1 MEETK
6 KVDKD
11 KEDQDELDRQEEVE
25 KQTDTRTKAEQP
37 KKQSNNINNKSSSTS
52 QTEYKNI
59 LNSLN
64 WLIHRYFVRGE
75 YEECL
80 EVLSK
85 HSKTKTGFESAYS
98 LIIKGLIQRS
108 GGNINESQILFKQ
121 SNLISTSNSY
131 LLREMGKNFLL
142 LGKFTMSIEI
152 YDSLL
157 SKNNDDWDSHYH
169 KAVALMN
176 LNKHK
181 DALASLSKAYDI
193 NSNEKILLLEG
204 KINILTKNYKNAI
217 EKYEEALTLCPNNFD
232 IISAIGSLYLKLNDS
247 QSALDYFTN
256 AINLNPKYS
265 DSLLGLASI
274 YQYQAEYEQALYQYK
289 LANVSNPSSSLM
301 WNNLGLCFFAKN
313 KLITATSCLKKAIYF
328 DPFQW
333 IVHYNL
339 GLIYL
344 SSQQYASAFIYMNAA
359 ASLKNEHPVIFM
371 YLGVILSELDDIA
384 SAINYYDRSIQLK
397 PTYVT
402 YYNYTVS
409 LVKKDMYGN
418 AKEKFAKFKEMYNK
432 ERNKNAED
440 VKVINEAMGVLN
452 RILK

>member
-1 MEETK
+1 MEESK
-6 KVDKD
+6 KVDK
-11 KEDQDELDRQEEVE
+11 EEQDELDRQEEVE
-25 KQTDTRTKAEQP
+25 KQTDNRSKLEKT
-37 KKQSNNINNKSSSTS
+37 KKQSNNTNSKSSTA
-52 QTEYKNI
+52 QIEYKNV

-85 HSKTKTGFESAYS
+85 HSKTKSGFESAYS

-121 SNLISTSNSY
+121 SNLISTNYSY

-142 LGKFTMSIEI
+142 LGKFSTSIEI

-157 SKNNDDWDSHYH
+157 TKNTDDWDSHYH

-176 LNKHK
+176 LNKYK

-193 NSNEKILLLEG
+193 NSNEKILMLEG
-204 KINILTKNYKNAI
+204 KINILTKNYKSAI
-217 EKYEEALTLCPNNFD
+217 EKYEEALTLCPNNFE
-232 IISAIGSLYLKLNDS
+232 IISAIGSLYLQLNDS

-333 IVHYNL
+333 IIHYNL

-359 ASLKNEHPVIFM
+359 ASLKNEHPIIFM
-371 YLGVILSELDDIA
+371 YLGVILSELDDIS

-397 PTYVT
+397 PSYVT

-409 LVKKDMYGN
+409 LVKKDMFGN
-418 AKEKFAKFKEMYNK
+418 AKEKFAKFKELYNK
-432 ERNKNAED
+432 EKNKNADD
-440 VKVINEAMGVLN
+440 VKVINEALNVLN
-452 RILK
+452 KILK